1 MFYHDICYC
10 MSAENKTT
18 AVSCTGRRYNGSSVI
33 IYGTGMIGSYH
44 CLCRYTRTEQEP
56 HQASHGICIEAIVQK
71 NGTLSDC
78 HGLPYHGLT
87 MDEIPEGDLDLTKV
101 QFYVNGSSVSLWK
114 VTSLELNTRVY
125 WTGAVQR
132 DTFQWDGRQVPTTKY
147 EISCVALYARILVS
161 IGDKERIIRRVF
173 PVKSLCNYLYHA
185 ICIQEDEEKK
195 TTSKTVYD
203 SVTGMPSG
211 SSTLAGLD
219 VMDDHAPTTSR
230 LDPTFSSEMTSPTQ
244 DRTMGSHSTSRT
256 TNICPSRPTTSSVN
270 TDSETTIQ
278 TFLPTD
284 GNGNVSNSSSSQV
297 VNVTL
302 GYDSETVYTTS
313 STVKNISYEATPSGG
328 DDRTTE
334 PVCGTATGS
343 RNSSLIASVVG
354 GTMSFIVICCVI
366 LAFYIKIKRKTV
378 KDSDTQRSH
387 SVTVQ
392 NSEYE
397 HVYENEVATPKFTTD
412 GTYESVDS
420 HSKYINVQEQS
431 TDAKPRIEISDSS
444 ELYESYKQ

>member
-1 MFYHDICYC
+1 MVSNITHSHSSTVNLSPTSCGGLESTTTNNQAYWTTEVSTNTSLSSEDKGSSHGNVASIVVPTLVVCIVVVLVAVFVWRFRKSKKRNNRNTQQSHVGDF
-10 MSAENKTT
+10 SRSENKLTERN
-18 AVSCTGRRYNGSSVI
+18 TGRIVRAQIPVSDDQSSCDGTRGRGTMEYTSEHENNVYDINSI
-33 IYGTGMIGSYH
+33 IELDDNT
-44 CLCRYTRTEQEP
+44 
-56 HQASHGICIEAIVQK
+56 
-71 NGTLSDC
+71 SD
-78 HGLPYHGLT
+78 HV
-87 MDEIPEGDLDLTKV
+87 LDR
-101 QFYVNGSSVSLWK
+101 S
-114 VTSLELNTRVY
+114 
-125 WTGAVQR
+125 A
-132 DTFQWDGRQVPTTKY
+132 QV
-147 EISCVALYARILVS
+147 
-161 IGDKERIIRRVF
+161 
-173 PVKSLCNYLYHA
+173 
-185 ICIQEDEEKK
+185 EDEEKK
-195 TTSKTVYD
+195 TTSETVYD

-420 HSKYINVQEQS
+420 HSKYINVQEKS
-431 TDAKPRIEISDSS
+431 TDAKPRIETSDSS
-444 ELYESYKQ
+444 EELYESYKQ